1 MQRMRDVTIR
11 SRADGVI
18 ELAPKLSPLKPGD
31 RAIVIAAVL
40 FVTGGL
46 FLSGL
51 VPAIAAA
58 VIAGS
63 CLVGDVV
70 IGAKRAALA
79 LLRPAA
85 QIVEVPSFER
95 RRSGTH
101 R

>member
-1 MQRMRDVTIR
+1 MECMRDVTIR

-18 ELAPKLSPLKPGD
+18 ELAPKLSPLAPAD
-31 RAIVIAAVL
+31 RVIVIVAVL

-51 VPAIAAA
+51 MPALAAA
-58 VIAGS
+58 IIGAS
-63 CLVGDVV
+63 CVVGDLVLAV
-70 IGAKRAALA
+70 KRATLA

-95 RRSGTH
+95 RRSGT
-101 R
+101 RR